1 MPNLVE
7 RIENISKNPH
17 ITDWEKGFCES
28 ISASLKKWGNLTPK
42 QHNLL
47 QKIEGA
53 YTPEKMKEIE
63 DWKTNYTP
71 EMRQKAKIAANYYA
85 NYAGYYRSLAER
97 ILTEEDFI
105 PTYQEY
111 TKMCENDYAIGVIQN
126 ALSPPKYD
134 VGTLVMARTS
144 FPNFYKVK
152 DKLLLIV
159 EHSTDVRSHAK
170 GAKPVSVLP
179 IGQTS
184 ILWTEERYLKLPK
197 KKKV

>member
-1 MPNLVE
+1 MARVNTFLKMVRGGKVKDSYRKADQDIARASANVIIDDGVRE
-7 RIENISKNPH
+7 EN
-17 ITDWEKGFCES
+17 F
-28 ISASLKKWGNLTPK
+28 
-42 QHNLL
+42 
-47 QKIEGA
+47 
-53 YTPEKMKEIE
+53 
-63 DWKTNYTP
+63 
-71 EMRQKAKIAANYYA
+71 
-85 NYAGYYRSLAER
+85 
-97 ILTEEDFI
+97 LTEEDFI

-126 ALSPPKYD
+126 ALSTPKYD

-184 ILWTEERYLKLPK
+184 VLWTEERYLKLPK